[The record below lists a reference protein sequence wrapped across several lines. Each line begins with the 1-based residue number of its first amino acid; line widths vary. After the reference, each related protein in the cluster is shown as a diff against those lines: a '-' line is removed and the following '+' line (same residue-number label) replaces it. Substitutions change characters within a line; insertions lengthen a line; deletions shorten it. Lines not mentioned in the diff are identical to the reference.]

1 MALSLPRVN
10 RIFAKVF
17 DAETCY
23 IPQLRKVHQGEAPQA
38 VWVLEYRGR
47 QGQRGWATL
56 PMAIAGVLEACWE
69 DFDGSK
75 LTAPERAA
83 LRALPSE
90 VAQWI

>member
-1 MALSLPRVN
+1 MALSLPRAN
-10 RIFAKVF
+10 RIFAKAF

-23 IPQLRKVHQGEAPQA
+23 VPQLRKVHHGESSQA
-38 VWVLEYRGR
+38 VWVIDYRGQLGR
-47 QGQRGWATL
+47 RGWETL

>member
-47 QGQRGWATL
+47 QGQRGWETL

-75 LTAPERAA
+75 LTAPERAE
-83 LRALPSE
+83 LRAIPSA
-90 VAQWI
+90 VAPWI

>member
-1 MALSLPRVN
+1 MALSLHRAN
-10 RIFAKVF
+10 RILAKAF

-23 IPQLRKVHQGEAPQA
+23 VPQLRKVPQGASPQA
-38 VWVLEYRGR
+38 VWVMEYRGQ
-47 QGQRGWATL
+47 QGRRGWATL
-56 PMAIAGVLEACWE
+56 HRAMAGVLDACWE

-75 LTAPERAA
+75 LTAHERAA